1 MTDGMRLLMT
11 LRGWEIHRI
20 FFRRIA
26 CVVLSMIVGM
36 GTVTQADD
44 DDDPPDEVAAQA
56 ARFEMPENQF
66 ESWMFQTLPNASA
79 ARAKLEKLLALHT
92 QDVDRACQLSEAQQ
106 KKLQLAGRGDIKRFF
121 ERVDVVRRKFLL
133 VRKDQNKVNEIWQ
146 DIQPLQLIFLSGLHG
161 SDSFFRKTLRNILD
175 DRQFEDYSRLARE
188 RQLFQYRAK
197 VELVVSVLEGGLPLR
212 DEQRQRFITLVV
224 EHTKPPLRYGQQDYY
239 IVMWNISKIPE
250 ATLKPLFDEAE
261 WKALNRQFAQ
271 VRGMEQWL
279 KQNGAIAKEEE
290 QNE

>member
-1 MTDGMRLLMT
+1 MTDGMKPLMT
-11 LRGWEIHRI
+11 PQSWAIHRI
-20 FFRRIA
+20 FFRRIGSIA
-26 CVVLSMIVGM
+26 VAMFLAV
-36 GTVTQADD
+36 GTVTHADD
-44 DDDPPDEVAAQA
+44 DDDPLDEVAAQA

-92 QDVDRACQLSEAQQ
+92 QDVDQACRLSEAQQ

-121 ERVDVVRRKFLL
+121 EQVEVVRRKFLL

-146 DIQPLQLIFLSGLHG
+146 DIQPLQLTFLSGLHG
-161 SDSFFRKTLRNILD
+161 PDSFFRKTLRNILNE
-175 DRQFEDYSRLARE
+175 RQFEDYSRLATE

-212 DEQRQRFITLVV
+212 DEQRQRLITTIV
-224 EHTKPPLRYGQQDYY
+224 EHSQPPRRYGQQDYY
-239 IVMWNISKIPE
+239 VVMWSISKIPE

-261 WKALNRQFAQ
+261 WKALTRQFAQ

-279 KQNGAIAKEEE
+279 KKNGAIAMDEVEE
-290 QNE
+290 